1 MLKTNYH
8 THTTFC
14 DGKNTAEEMVN
25 AAIKANFDILGF
37 SSHSMYPFGST
48 WHLSPSN
55 HDEYCDK
62 INWLKETYRSQL
74 EIYLGFEA
82 DFIDGIC
89 NPHFSNYRE
98 FSPDY
103 LIGAVHYVPGNTGY
117 FEADG
122 SFDEVRQKIDS
133 VFKGNVKK
141 AVQAYFAAEREM
153 LKKGMLRTI
162 DMQQV
167 EMQTLPDTAFSNCY
181 YLSHFVAPRTL
192 KRIGY
197 LSFSHCS
204 NLNYAVFHDGLQE
217 IGGAAFSGCKNLL
230 AVRLPATTTRIGYNA
245 YTACQTLLSVTIPEG
260 VTEIGNYAFSNCKQ
274 LYAINLPKSLSKVG
288 KELFKNCERLT
299 HIRLNPENPYF
310 TVNEKKELIRADS
323 GRH

>member
-153 LKKGMLRTI
+153 LKKGSFTFMAHPDLIRKQNSLKNEKGPLFHENESWYKKEISLTAKDIAQAGVCVEINTGGMARGYMDLPYPSAYFMEKLFEYKVPLTI
-162 DMQQV
+162 NSDSHSV
-167 EMQTLPDTAFSNCY
+167 KTLDYWFEEAVQYAKKT
-181 YLSHFVAPRTL
+181 
-192 KRIGY
+192 GY
-197 LSFSHCS
+197 
-204 NLNYAVFHDGLQE
+204 
-217 IGGAAFSGCKNLL
+217 
-230 AVRLPATTTRIGYNA
+230 
-245 YTACQTLLSVTIPEG
+245 
-260 VTEIGNYAFSNCKQ
+260 
-274 LYAINLPKSLSKVG
+274 
-288 KELFKNCERLT
+288 KELMFFR
-299 HIRLNPENPYF
+299 
-310 TVNEKKELIRADS
+310 S
-323 GRH
+323 GHLESQSIQ